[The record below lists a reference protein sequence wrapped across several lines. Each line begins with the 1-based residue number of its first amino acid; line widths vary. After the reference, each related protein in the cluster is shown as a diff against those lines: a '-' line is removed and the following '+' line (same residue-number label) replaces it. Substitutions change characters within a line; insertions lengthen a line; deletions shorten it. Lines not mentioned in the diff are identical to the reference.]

1 MGVSRIL
8 LLSAFSLLLSQGYC
22 LPAPLP
28 PWLSSVIPQKGA
40 TTADEIK
47 CYSLP
52 YGGIGFLSHF
62 LTYWTIFWLGHGR
75 KPYFPFSKLS
85 AGKLDVCL
93 SILQMVTTVSL
104 AAFTMSRCRSRWQFV
119 LIAVWKLVMSLVVG
133 IWGFAASLKVMEDVP
148 GYYPIT
154 EKHWESESRTIWVLI
169 PYGLAAIVGL
179 VGLISLVAENIHNP
193 LVWKITAVFGSVV
206 AAAGVIGLLIW
217 FVADDFHESWSR
229 AFRGTAV
236 GVFGIMPAAMI
247 ILCAFYSDWIL
258 GALAGSL
265 VGVPSGDNGYLYWV
279 SQIQMEPRL
288 EQADTRS
295 DIFCCQTITILS
307 HLSLLDC
314 RSANVHWMLD
324 NCSYLINGTQLHGT
338 S

>member
-1 MGVSRIL
+1 MGISRIL
-8 LLSAFSLLLSQGYC
+8 LLAAFSLLLSQGYC

-28 PWLSSVIPQKGA
+28 PWLSSIIPHKGA
-40 TTADEIK
+40 TVADEIK

-75 KPYFPFSKLS
+75 KPYFPFSMLS
-85 AGKLDVCL
+85 AGKLDLCL
-93 SILQMVTTVSL
+93 SILQMVITVSI
-104 AAFTMSRCRSRWQFV
+104 AAFTMSRCRSRWQFI
-119 LIAVWKLVMSLVVG
+119 LIAMWKLVMSLVVG
-133 IWGFAASLKVMEDVP
+133 IWGFAASLKAMENFS

-154 EKHWESESRTIWVLI
+154 EKHWESESRTIWILI
-169 PYGLAAIVGL
+169 PYGLTAIVGL

-193 LVWKITAVFGSVV
+193 LVWKITAAFGSVV
-206 AAAGVIGLLIW
+206 AAAGVIGLLMR
-217 FVADDFHESWSR
+217 FLGVTSPFNARLD
-229 AFRGTAV
+229 TALSV
-236 GVFGIMPAAMI
+236 LGIMIAAMI

-288 EQADTRS
+288 EQADTQS
-295 DIFCCQTITILS
+295 DVFCCQATTILS
-307 HLSLLDC
+307 HLSLLD
-314 RSANVHWMLD
+314 RN
-324 NCSYLINGTQLHGT
+324 
-338 S
+338 

>member
-1 MGVSRIL
+1 MGISRIL
-8 LLSAFSLLLSQGYC
+8 LLAAFSLLLSQGYC

-28 PWLSSVIPQKGA
+28 PWLSSVIPHKGA
-40 TTADEIK
+40 TAADEIK

-75 KPYFPFSKLS
+75 KPYFPFSRLA
-85 AGKLDVCL
+85 AGKLDLCL
-93 SILQMVTTVSL
+93 SILQMVITVSI
-104 AAFTMSRCRSRWQFV
+104 AAFTISRCRSRWQFI

-133 IWGFAASLKVMEDVP
+133 AWGFAASLKVMDDVP

-154 EKHWESESRTIWVLI
+154 EKHWESGSRTIWILI

-179 VGLISLVAENIHNP
+179 IGLISLVVENIHNP

-206 AAAGVIGLLIW
+206 AAAGVIGLLMWLSSAISLLIG
-217 FVADDFHESWSR
+217 FGRFRADFDTTLS
-229 AFRGTAV
+229 AL
-236 GVFGIMPAAMI
+236 GIMPAAMI

-279 SQIQMEPRL
+279 GQIQMEPRL
-288 EQADTRS
+288 EQADTQS
-295 DIFCCQTITILS
+295 DIFCCQATTILS

-314 RSANVHWMLD
+314 RSANVYWILD
-324 NCSYLINGTQLHGT
+324 NYLRKNIDN
-338 S
+338 